1 MERIYIENVKDY
13 ADKEVS
19 LAGFVDNYRDGK
31 AMAFMVLKD
40 ITGRV
45 QVTIEKELHPDWEE
59 TLSQITPDSVV
70 RVTGKVQLSDFV
82 KLNGVEIIPSE
93 IKIESIAAAL
103 PIAREYI
110 PATKKKAAVERS
122 SIDQRIEYRWID
134 LRTEKNQ
141 LMFKAQTTLTAALR
155 EFLLNKDFLEIHTPK
170 LIAAASES
178 GADVFRLDYFPEY
191 NLPNAYLAQ
200 SPQFYKQMAMASG
213 FEKIFEVGP
222 VFRAEKS
229 FTSKHATEFT
239 GFDLEFSYINSYEDV
254 MTMEENLLTYALKKV
269 KEKYG
274 DKIKELFSTEEFD
287 AEIIVPTTPFP
298 RVKLADLY
306 DALEKEYGYT
316 VPDSEKGDLT
326 TDAERLSYQWV
337 KKHYGH
343 EFLFITDYS
352 AEKRAFYHMRDEKGV
367 PQGYDLIWRGVEITT
382 GAQREHRYDILKAQ
396 ADEKGL
402 GEDVKFYLEFFKYGC
417 PPHGG
422 FGLGIDRL
430 TMLML
435 GLPIKEAMFL
445 FRGPSHL
452 TP

>member
-1 MERIYIENVKDY
+1 MDRIYIENVKDY

-59 TLSQITPDSVV
+59 MLSTITPDSVV

-82 KLNGVEIIPSE
+82 KLNGVEIIPTAIE
-93 IKIESIAAAL
+93 IESIAAAL
-103 PIAREYI
+103 PIAREFI

-155 EFLLNKDFLEIHTPK
+155 EFALDRDFIEVHTPK

-178 GADVFRLDYFPEY
+178 GADVFRLDYFPSY

-200 SPQFYKQMAMASG
+200 SPQFYKQMAMAAG
-213 FEKIFEVGP
+213 FEKYFEVGP

-239 GFDLEFSYINSYEDV
+239 CFDIEFSYINSFEDV
-254 MTMEENLLTYALKKV
+254 MTMEENLITYALQKV
-269 KEKYG
+269 KDKYG

-316 VPDSEKGDLT
+316 VPESEKGDLT

-382 GAQREHRYDILKAQ
+382 GAQREHRYEILKAQ

-452 TP
+452 TS